1 MADKDIQA
9 ITALTGE
16 QLTTPTGVTNVRGGD
31 LRWVNS
37 NSR

>member
-16 QLTTPTGVTNVRGGD
+16 QLTTPAGVTSIRGVMYVG
-31 LRWVNS
+31 
-37 NSR
+37 

>member
-16 QLTTPTGVTNVRGGD
+16 QLTTPTGVTNVRGMMYVG
-31 LRWVNS
+31 
-37 NSR
+37 

>member
-16 QLTTPTGVTNVRGGD
+16 QLTTPTGVNNVRRVIYVG
-31 LRWVNS
+31 
-37 NSR
+37 

>member
-16 QLTTPTGVTNVRGGD
+16 QLITPTGVTNVRRVIYIG
-31 LRWVNS
+31 
-37 NSR
+37 